1 MCSRRYGDC
10 FTLQLPFFP
19 PEVFF
24 SHPDAIKEIFT
35 GDPDQLLAGQAN
47 APLLGPLVGAGSLLL
62 LDGPRHLRERR
73 LMLPPFHGERMQA
86 YGETMRAIATASI
99 DRWPLGRPISMHQ
112 QMVDITFDVILRTVL
127 GFEEGENVARLRA
140 ALGRL
145 IRLGQNPV
153 WAWFQVNLSALTR
166 RGRLTRLKALVD
178 QLIFAEIA
186 ARRAAPSARS
196 DVVSLL
202 MEARYE
208 DGSAMS
214 DQDLR
219 DEMITLLAAGH
230 ETTATALAWAIYHI
244 LRHPEVTERLCDE
257 LRSAAGGAP
266 EPAKLEYL
274 DATIK
279 ESLRLTPVIPAV
291 GRVLATPMRIG
302 GRDLPA
308 GVEVV
313 PCVYLTHRR
322 PDVWSKPE
330 QFRPE
335 RFLGARPH
343 PYAFVPFGGGVR
355 RCIGMSFALYE
366 MKIVLSEVFS
376 RVAMKLRPGYR
387 ARIRTRTITFTP
399 SAGVPVIIE
408 SKRA

>member
-1 MCSRRYGDC
+1 MRGLHPIVREALAFATGPDDDRKWAYFCPASAAAAIGREPGPFAAVRLRRRANMATQASATARARALASARRARKAGSLPPGPRTPPLWQALRWATRPIAWLDMCSRRYGDC

-244 LRHPEVTERLCDE
+244 LR
-257 LRSAAGGAP
+257 
-266 EPAKLEYL
+266 
-274 DATIK
+274 
-279 ESLRLTPVIPAV
+279 
-291 GRVLATPMRIG
+291 
-302 GRDLPA
+302 
-308 GVEVV
+308 
-313 PCVYLTHRR
+313 
-322 PDVWSKPE
+322 
-330 QFRPE
+330 
-335 RFLGARPH
+335 
-343 PYAFVPFGGGVR
+343 
-355 RCIGMSFALYE
+355 
-366 MKIVLSEVFS
+366 
-376 RVAMKLRPGYR
+376 
-387 ARIRTRTITFTP
+387 
-399 SAGVPVIIE
+399 
-408 SKRA
+408 